1 MTDVRDREALRQAL
15 EPTLGAQP
23 TALLLEQLPPVPSD
37 EQATRSDLSA
47 MEGRFDARLTEIDR
61 RWDERFEEL
70 ERRWDERITHLE
82 TTWNDR
88 ITHLDQKWD
97 DRTTHLDEK
106 WDERWGKL
114 EAELKASFRG
124 ELNAALVSQTRTVV
138 FSTLGAVVSM
148 SGVAFVLATMV

>member
-23 TALLLEQLPPVPSD
+23 TALLMEQLPRVPSD
-37 EQATRSDLSA
+37 ELATRSDLSA

-61 RWDERFEEL
+61 RWDARFEAL
-70 ERRWDERITHLE
+70 ERRWD
-82 TTWNDR
+82 DR
-88 ITHLDQKWD
+88 I
-97 DRTTHLDEK
+97 THLDEK
-106 WDERWGKL
+106 WDDRMARLEAKWDDRMVHLEAKWDERWGRL